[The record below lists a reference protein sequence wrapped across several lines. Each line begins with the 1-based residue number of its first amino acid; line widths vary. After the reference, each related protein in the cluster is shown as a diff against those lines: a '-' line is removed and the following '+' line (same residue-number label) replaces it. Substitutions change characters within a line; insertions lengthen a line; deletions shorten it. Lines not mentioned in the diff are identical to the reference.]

1 MVTTNNKR
9 KVQPGEFAWIEKPW
23 DPKTKNQPYAKISGC
38 NRVLADAMTDF
49 GVTAWGLS
57 RLLGLPWIG
66 DIYKWLGG
74 EHRPSQMYM
83 TRLVKLY
90 QLHNH
95 GLKLSTVHHINW
107 DGDGG
112 IYLREQ
118 VNVSGTFGITPP
130 RQRALSTQERKNQ
143 ELRDKWMS
151 QSPR

>member
-1 MVTTNNKR
+1 MVATEDR
-9 KVQPGEFAWIEKPW
+9 GKVQHGEFAWIDKPW
-23 DPKTKNQPYAKISGC
+23 GPKTKSQPFAKISGC
-38 NRVLADAMTDF
+38 NRVLTDAMTDF

-90 QLHNH
+90 QLHNY

-112 IYLREQ
+112 IYLRSQ
-118 VNVSGTFGITPP
+118 VKVSGTGGITPP
-130 RQRALSTQERKNQ
+130 KRPSLSPQQRKDQ
-143 ELRDKWMS
+143 ELRDKWMG